1 MPVLWICLGLLLLLA
16 AIVLVR
22 AIRFVPAAAA
32 TKRAP
37 LRMPENPNSVAEK
50 LSAAIRQPTISFA
63 PGHPEREAAMK
74 ALHAELERLFPKFHA
89 VTEKHVIN
97 EFSLAYRWKGKTGDN
112 PALVMAHMDVVP
124 IASGTEADWTHPPF
138 SGAIADGFV
147 WGRGALDI
155 KSHLVCSLEAAEW
168 LMTED
173 FVPEHDYW
181 FAFGHDEEIGG
192 VDGATKMAEWFA
204 AQGIR
209 FSWLLDEGGAVQ
221 EGALKGLERP
231 LALIG
236 IGEKGYADIRF
247 SARDEGGHASM
258 PPRHTALGHVA
269 TFLHK
274 LERTPMKA
282 RLVPPVRLFLDK
294 VGRELPFGLRLIL
307 ANLWLFEPLFL
318 KVFSAGRTGNAM
330 VRTTAA
336 PTMAQASN
344 AMNVLPQ
351 KAEAVANFRILHGDT
366 CETLM
371 AHLRNIVGDAG
382 IAIEPDKMNDPSAIS
397 STAHPAWDRMV
408 AGVEALYP
416 EALAAP
422 YLMMGATDARKYEA
436 VSDNQYRFT
445 PYRITMTDL
454 KGVHGTNERISL
466 DNLNRCVAFF
476 RHMLEG

>member
-1 MPVLWICLGLLLLLA
+1 M
-16 AIVLVR
+16 VR
-22 AIRFVPAAAA
+22 
-32 TKRAP
+32 
-37 LRMPENPNSVAEK
+37 
-50 LSAAIRQPTISFA
+50 
-63 PGHPEREAAMK
+63 
-74 ALHAELERLFPKFHA
+74 
-89 VTEKHVIN
+89 
-97 EFSLAYRWKGKTGDN
+97 
-112 PALVMAHMDVVP
+112 
-124 IASGTEADWTHPPF
+124 
-138 SGAIADGFV
+138 V
-147 WGRGALDI
+147 WPRRG
-155 KSHLVCSLEAAEW
+155 
-168 LMTED
+168 
-173 FVPEHDYW
+173 
-181 FAFGHDEEIGG
+181 IGG

-371 AHLRNIVGDAG
+371 AHLRKIVGDAG

-397 STAHPAWDRMV
+397 SPAHPAWDRMV

-416 EALAAP
+416 EALAVP